1 MPVDILV
8 KNEVVGGFWVMS
20 LAAVVAIVEGMKWII
35 AVVVVIMM
43 SPSDSVLGRRRADLS
58 KNKRPPSLNVVDSHF
73 TGFVGTL

>member
-1 MPVDILV
+1 
-8 KNEVVGGFWVMS
+8 MS

-35 AVVVVIMM
+35 AVVIMM

-58 KNKRPPSLNVVDSHF
+58 KNKCPPSLNVVDSHF

>member
-1 MPVDILV
+1 
-8 KNEVVGGFWVMS
+8 MS

-35 AVVVVIMM
+35 AVVIMM